1 MPDQSPDQSAGGSVR
16 YLTADEIWA
25 MNIGILQRE
34 GSQSILRDRGAL
46 QAAATRP
53 QTAAFYEGADLVAQA
68 AALITGIA
76 LNHPFLDGN
85 KRTAAIAGYTF
96 LDLNGWRL
104 AYEGDEY
111 GRQLEAYVL
120 ANDRDAALPALAA
133 WLRNHLDP
141 R

>member
-1 MPDQSPDQSAGGSVR
+1 VPDQSSDHSAVGSVR

-25 MNIGILQRE
+25 MNDGILQRD
-34 GSQSILRDRGAL
+34 GNRSILLDRGGL
-46 QAAATRP
+46 EAAAMRP
-53 QTAAFYEGADLVAQA
+53 QSVAYYEGADLVAQA

-111 GRQLEAYVL
+111 GRQLEVYVL
-120 ANDRDAALPALAA
+120 ANDRDAARQALVE
-133 WLRNHLDP
+133 WLSSHLIP